1 VQEKNG
7 KISWND
13 RVKIEVIL
21 RRIKEKMDLSHFDRN
36 FLLNHVIERE
46 RAERIK
52 FREDEE
58 EDVNSHL

>member
-1 VQEKNG
+1 MQEKNG